1 MFILH
6 FNYATEPKFENANS
20 ATAAN
25 RRRDADAPTCCC
37 SAVSHCL
44 VICEYAMKSAHGVA
58 TTTACAPD
66 SQGSHELSGAI
77 DPAWLSSIVSSL
89 GRYQNAVKI
98 NRPLLISIFLN
109 LTLIG
114 WIISLRVAHSRQIT
128 SAATTNA
135 TTKIRAPAD
144 QSKAAHDFPPQ
155 FVATHQASPFDWRQV
170 ESPDYKEYIAN
181 LRAIGCPEKTIKEIV
196 TADVKDL
203 FSARRAAITQT
214 NHYEYWQAT
223 PVNLSEEQR
232 KQLQEL
238 SIEQSEVL
246 KALGIELSAADLFA
260 LHYGGVIATKR
271 ELELEFLS
279 EPKRQSLN
287 DLLFGMAQQ
296 RLAAG
301 DDQRKLH
308 DLEEQTQ
315 SAIKSLLTP
324 DEFRDYELRTSF
336 PALQLR
342 AQLADMEPTEQ
353 EFRTIFDY
361 WNALNAHQP
370 GSTEYR
376 EAQQSSEDALRSLLG
391 PSRFEIYLEGVK
403 RLGYSK

>member
-1 MFILH
+1 M
-6 FNYATEPKFENANS
+6 
-20 ATAAN
+20 
-25 RRRDADAPTCCC
+25 
-37 SAVSHCL
+37 
-44 VICEYAMKSAHGVA
+44 
-58 TTTACAPD
+58 
-66 SQGSHELSGAI
+66 
-77 DPAWLSSIVSSL
+77 
-89 GRYQNAVKI
+89 KI

-109 LTLIG
+109 LALIG
-114 WIISLRVAHSRQIT
+114 WIISLRVAQPRQMT
-128 SAATTNA
+128 SSATTTA
-135 TTKIRAPAD
+135 TTKTRAPAE
-144 QSKAAHDFPPQ
+144 QSKVAHDFPPQ
-155 FVATHQASPFDWRQV
+155 FVATHHASPFDWRQV

-214 NHYEYWQAT
+214 NHYEYWRAT

-246 KALGIELSAADLFA
+246 KALSIELSAADLFA

-279 EPKRQSLN
+279 EPQRQSLK
-287 DLLFGMAQQ
+287 DLLFRMAQQ
-296 RLAAG
+296 ELAAG
-301 DDQRKLH
+301 GDQRKLQ
-308 DLEEQTQ
+308 DLKEQTQ

-324 DEFRDYELRTSF
+324 DEFHDYELRTSI
-336 PALQLR
+336 PASQLR
-342 AQLADMEPTEQ
+342 GVLEDMEPTEQ

-361 WNALNAHQP
+361 WKALNGHQP

-376 EAQQSSEDALRSLLG
+376 EAQQSSEAALGSILG
-391 PSRFEIYLEGVK
+391 PSRFENYIKGVEK
-403 RLGYSK
+403 LGYSK